1 MQEKGIWFN
10 RKGRLGQLDEKVR
23 EKGEARFGFQV
34 LGEEEKRERVRRF
47 FDSVAARYDATNSLL
62 SFGLHYLWKRRAV
75 HLAGLHPGD
84 RVLDI
89 CGGTGDLSILSDRI
103 VGRRGQVVL
112 YDINWRMMI
121 AGRDKGTNRAVRRRI
136 RYVQG
141 DAEQISFPADTFDVV
156 MVGFAVRNITHMKQ
170 AFREMVRVLKPG
182 GTFLCLEFSK
192 PVWPLFRRLYDL
204 YSFRVMPI
212 LGGIATGDKRAYT
225 YLPET
230 IRTVLLPEEFAQIFR
245 ETGLTSVKYRHL
257 TNGIAVVHTGI
268 KPPGENIDPSE
279 ITKFDRMASR
289 WWDRSG
295 DWKALHDINPLRME
309 FITRQAPLD
318 GTRVLDIGCGGG
330 ILSESLAEAGAR
342 VTGIDAGADT
352 LEIARRHAR
361 ESGLSIDY
369 RQGTVEALASS
380 GQEKFNVIT
389 CMELLEHVPDPRSV
403 LSACAQ
409 LLNPGGSL
417 ICATV
422 SRTKKSFLYAIIGA
436 EYILRLLPVGS
447 HDHRKFI
454 KPGELAAWG
463 ERSGLQMQDITG
475 LGYNPFTRR
484 YFLSR
489 DLRVNYIMHLRKPD
503 AGFET
508 QEQ

>member
-1 MQEKGIWFN
+1 MQEKEIWFN
-10 RKGRLGQLDEKVR
+10 RKGRLGQLEEKVR
-23 EKGEARFGFQV
+23 EREEARFGFEV
-34 LGEEEKRERVRRF
+34 LGEEQKRERVRRH
-47 FDSVAARYDATNSLL
+47 FDSVASRYDATNSLL

-75 HLAGLHPGD
+75 HMAGLRPGD
-84 RVLDI
+84 RVLDV
-89 CGGTGDLSILSDRI
+89 CGGTGDLSVLSDRI
-103 VGRRGQVVL
+103 VRRRGQVVL
-112 YDINWRMMI
+112 YDINRRMMT
-121 AGRDKGTNRAVRRRI
+121 AGRRKGTNRAARKRI

-141 DAEQISFPADTFDVV
+141 DAEQIAFPAHTFDVV
-156 MVGFAVRNITHMKQ
+156 MVGFAIRNITHMKQ

-192 PVWPLFRRLYDL
+192 PVSPMFRRLYDL
-204 YSFRVMPI
+204 YSFKMMPI
-212 LGGIATGDKRAYT
+212 LGGVAAGDKRAYT

-245 ETGLTSVKYRHL
+245 ETGLTRIRYRRF
-257 TNGIAVVHTGI
+257 TNGIAVAHTGI
-268 KPPGENIDPSE
+268 KPPRENLDRSE
-279 ITKFDRMASR
+279 IAKFNWMASR
-289 WWDRSG
+289 WWDRCG

-318 GTRVLDIGCGGG
+318 GARVLDIGCGGG

-352 LEIARRHAR
+352 LEIARQHAR
-361 ESGLSIDY
+361 RSGLSIDY
-369 RQGTVEALASS
+369 RRGTVEALASS
-380 GQEKFNVIT
+380 GEEKFDVIT
-389 CMELLEHVPDPRSV
+389 CMELLEHVPDPRSII
-403 LSACAQ
+403 SACAR
-409 LLNPGGSL
+409 LLNPGGNL

-422 SRTKKSFLYAIIGA
+422 SRSMKSFLFAIIGA

-447 HDHRKFI
+447 HDHGKFI
-454 KPGELAAWG
+454 KPDELAAWG
-463 ERSGLQMQDITG
+463 KESGLKMQSVTG

-484 YFLSR
+484 YFLSG
-489 DLRVNYIMHLRKPD
+489 DLRVNYILHLRKPD